1 MNELATREDRY
12 VSVFEDPTAFA
23 AKLKMAETLS
33 QTQFVPEAF
42 RGKPED
48 CLVVLD
54 MAARLDLNPFAVF
67 PDIYVIDNRASF
79 SSKFLI
85 ALVNRCGRFSRIKF
99 EEGIDGEAEVTFSG
113 WGDQR
118 GQRKTWKEKVPNYWA
133 IASFTELTS
142 GETYSSP
149 RIDMKFADKNGWVQ
163 KNGSKWQTMPE
174 IMCRYRSASILIKST
189 CPEIVMGMEW
199 ADDVLDAREESS
211 RPYEITPR
219 RTYDIETR
227 PSALLPQEDDNAIE
241 ELKKNIENAKTS
253 DELSAV
259 GKMIADSNLSQGTL
273 SELRTQFK
281 QKQDSIIKKPTKRG
295 KKEKETPAPS
305 APAEAETEKKLLD
318 AVRNASDMET
328 MNAVRDEIEIATTQ
342 GHISGK
348 TYGSLMDVWNLR
360 VGELQGDEVET
371 TQDSGEQEPTSDPEG
386 SDQQKEWGRQ
396 LCAAIKS
403 ALEVEDKDE
412 ALRII
417 EGNLNTAREWLDAGY
432 VTESM
437 LAKIE
442 EFGEKIKAKVQGE

>member
-12 VSVFEDPTAFA
+12 VSVFEDPAAFA
-23 AKLKMAETLS
+23 AKLKMAEALS

-42 RGKPED
+42 RGKSND

-85 ALVNRCGRFSRIKF
+85 ALVNRSGRFSRIKF

-118 GQRKTWKEKVPNYWA
+118 GQRKTWKEKVPNHWA
-133 IASFTELTS
+133 IASFTELAS

-227 PSALLPQEDDNAIE
+227 PSALLPQEDDKAVE
-241 ELKKNIENAKTS
+241 ELKNKIDRAKTS
-253 DELSAV
+253 DELAAV

-281 QKQDSIIKKPTKRG
+281 QKQDVIVKKPTKRG
-295 KKEKETPAPS
+295 KKEKETPS
-305 APAEAETEKKLLD
+305 APPEAETETKLLD
-318 AVRNASDMET
+318 SVRNAKDMEA
-328 MNAVRDEIEIATTQ
+328 MNAARDEIEIATTR
-342 GHISGK
+342 GLISGK

-360 VGELQGDEVET
+360 AGELQGGEDGEEPQNEET
-371 TQDSGEQEPTSDPEG
+371 TPVAEIEG
-386 SDQQKEWGRQ
+386 TDQQKQWGRN

-442 EFGEKIKAKVQGE
+442 EFGVKIKAKVQGE